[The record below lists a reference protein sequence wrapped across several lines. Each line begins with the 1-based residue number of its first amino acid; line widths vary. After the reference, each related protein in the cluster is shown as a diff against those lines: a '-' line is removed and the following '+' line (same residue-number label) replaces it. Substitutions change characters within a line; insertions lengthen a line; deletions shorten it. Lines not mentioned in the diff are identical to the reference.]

1 MRYLLTSLILLLSP
15 LTCIIAQT
23 SSSLDIQGHRGCR
36 GLLPENTIPAFLKAI
51 ELGATTLELDVV
63 ISKDKQVVVSH
74 DPYLSHII
82 CLNAKGEALSE
93 EEEKEYNLYKMSY
106 AEIAQC
112 DCGSQPHPGFP
123 EQENFTVYKPL
134 LIDVIDTVEQFVKQ
148 QGFAP
153 IRYNSEIKSSP
164 EGDGVFQPKPAKF
177 VQLVLDVIKD
187 KGVQDRMSI
196 QSFDV
201 RPLQVIHKKEPSFR
215 LAYLIGNGDTT
226 PQENLKKLGFTP
238 EVYSPHFKLVDE
250 SLLDFARQENMQVIP
265 WTVNEPEDIQ
275 DMLDLGV
282 DGIISDY
289 PERVVELAGK

>member
-74 DPYLSHII
+74 DPYLSHMI
-82 CLNAKGEALSE
+82 CLNAKGEAISE

-123 EQENFTVYKPL
+123 EQEN
-134 LIDVIDTVEQFVKQ
+134 
-148 QGFAP
+148 
-153 IRYNSEIKSSP
+153 
-164 EGDGVFQPKPAKF
+164 
-177 VQLVLDVIKD
+177 
-187 KGVQDRMSI
+187 
-196 QSFDV
+196 
-201 RPLQVIHKKEPSFR
+201 
-215 LAYLIGNGDTT
+215 
-226 PQENLKKLGFTP
+226 
-238 EVYSPHFKLVDE
+238 
-250 SLLDFARQENMQVIP
+250 
-265 WTVNEPEDIQ
+265 
-275 DMLDLGV
+275 
-282 DGIISDY
+282 
-289 PERVVELAGK
+289 